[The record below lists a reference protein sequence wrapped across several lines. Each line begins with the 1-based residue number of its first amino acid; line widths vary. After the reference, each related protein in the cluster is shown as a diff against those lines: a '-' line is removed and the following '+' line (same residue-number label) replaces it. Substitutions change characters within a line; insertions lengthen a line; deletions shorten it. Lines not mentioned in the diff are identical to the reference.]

1 MHLIYEVTYKC
12 PAKCPQCLVGKKS
25 ETADIS
31 TFLSVL
37 RIFKSLACGR
47 YLLTISGGEPT
58 VLKNLR
64 EYVDAG
70 KKMGYRVTVVTNGY
84 DVDRLLRAKPDFVQ
98 VSVDYYGKRHDEH
111 RGIDLWENVLRIV
124 DTIKAGELKGFI
136 RVTLMND
143 NLEDLKKIHSLGV
156 PVLAMPIR
164 KRPDRAPSREQ
175 VVEAMKYATLPTNC
189 PVGRGQFVITP
200 ELRCLDCIFARNYV
214 CSLNPLDSESFRH
227 MLRKYGQLQPYPC
240 GEPYWWSQ

>member
-1 MHLIYEVTYKC
+1 MWKRKSIPEEPEPIPDDVIKEVFDRMQPLLENLINEKVKQHTNALAEK
-12 PAKCPQCLVGKKS
+12 LVHDVGKLFAAMDK
-25 ETADIS
+25 EI
-31 TFLSVL
+31 
-37 RIFKSLACGR
+37 KSLKSDVEEVKEV
-47 YLLTISGGEPT
+47 SGLSMDK
-58 VLKNLR
+58 VI
-64 EYVDAG
+64 
-70 KKMGYRVTVVTNGY
+70 
-84 DVDRLLRAKPDFVQ
+84 
-98 VSVDYYGKRHDEH
+98 RHDEH
-111 RGIDLWENVLRIV
+111 RGIDLWENILWIV

-175 VVEAMKYATLPTNC
+175 VLEAMKYATLPTNC